1 MGAILPTLRRA
12 VREKSAREA
21 ARNEGGMTM
30 GIRIDHPSG
39 RVMVRGEKPQPVRES
54 DQAWKNLESR
64 VLAAAIVMRGGDVG
78 AKINEVERMQSLAE
92 DLYAALQRE
101 DEGDE

>member
-1 MGAILPTLRRA
+1 
-12 VREKSAREA
+12 
-21 ARNEGGMTM
+21 M

-54 DQAWKNLESR
+54 DRAWKNLESR

-78 AKINEVERMQSLAE
+78 AKINEVERMQSLGSCMPPYSVRTRATSKDSRRSNPAR
-92 DLYAALQRE
+92 DLRGTRDYEPNLYMRC
-101 DEGDE
+101 DE

>member
-1 MGAILPTLRRA
+1 
-12 VREKSAREA
+12 
-21 ARNEGGMTM
+21 
-30 GIRIDHPSG
+30 
-39 RVMVRGEKPQPVRES
+39 
-54 DQAWKNLESR
+54 
-64 VLAAAIVMRGGDVG
+64 MRGGDVG

>member
-1 MGAILPTLRRA
+1 
-12 VREKSAREA
+12 
-21 ARNEGGMTM
+21 M

-39 RVMVRGEKPQPVRES
+39 RVMLLSAARSLLLHRRLRTGEKPQPVRES
-54 DQAWKNLESR
+54 DRAWKNLESR